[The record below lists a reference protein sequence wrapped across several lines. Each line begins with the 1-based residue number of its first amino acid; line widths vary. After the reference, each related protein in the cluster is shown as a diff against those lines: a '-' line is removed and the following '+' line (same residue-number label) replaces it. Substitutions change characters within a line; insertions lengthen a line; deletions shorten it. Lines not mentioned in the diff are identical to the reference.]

1 MLTALRNRPPKFS
14 GWLQPGNILVGR
26 REVILTDHRFLV
38 WQSTLLAAMTENSL
52 KYPQQNSLCII
63 AIIQIIII
71 NVLAVVQ
78 TWSNAHWIGS
88 VIGFPCPVLSWFP
101 PRALWVVETL
111 HISCNSRQ
119 VSVRSHYWC
128 VWALSRPR
136 HINSILDLWSSGAP
150 ALVCSG
156 GRFFLRIFSGLWF
169 IGITPGMT
177 LACQFNL
184 TPSFRSQYSTH
195 SYLSALHT

>member
-1 MLTALRNRPPKFS
+1 MT
-14 GWLQPGNILVGR
+14 IT
-26 REVILTDHRFLV
+26 I
-38 WQSTLLAAMTENSL
+38 AAMAQNSL
-52 KYPQQNSLCII
+52 KYLQQNSLCI
-63 AIIQIIII
+63 AMIQIIII

-119 VSVRSHYWC
+119 MSVRSHYWC

-156 GRFFLRIFSGLWF
+156 GRFFSQDIFWMVVHWHYTWNDSGMS
-169 IGITPGMT
+169 I
-177 LACQFNL
+177 QFD
-184 TPSFRSQYSTH
+184 PKFPQPI
-195 SYLSALHT
+195 LHPF

>member
-1 MLTALRNRPPKFS
+1 M
-14 GWLQPGNILVGR
+14 
-26 REVILTDHRFLV
+26 
-38 WQSTLLAAMTENSL
+38 
-52 KYPQQNSLCII
+52 
-63 AIIQIIII
+63 IQVVII

-101 PRALWVVETL
+101 PRALWVVETQ

-119 VSVRSHYWC
+119 MSVRSHCWC

-156 GRFFLRIFSGLWF
+156 GRFFLRIFSGWWF

-177 LACQFNL
+177 PACQFNL
-184 TPSFRSQYSTH
+184 TPSFRSQYSNYTRPKCT
-195 SYLSALHT
+195 SYLVPPTWAYNHTQCERFKRSWGCTPSVQCSVINFSCSTSCVKVWSWLSSSPTSTVYLVQVRA